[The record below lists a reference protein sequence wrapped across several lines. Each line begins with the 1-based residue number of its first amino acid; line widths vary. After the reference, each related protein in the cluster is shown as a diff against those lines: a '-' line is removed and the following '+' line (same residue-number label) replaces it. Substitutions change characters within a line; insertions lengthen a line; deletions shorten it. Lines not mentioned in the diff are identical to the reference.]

1 MAGWCDVLTCCY
13 CPAVLLSQVNSHT
26 RDHIKAALAELLADD
41 DMVLLAEDELAE
53 LLPIRQQPQ
62 ALAECRGWQPACTPA
77 NSEYQTSELT
87 AGSQFRSA
95 EATHINPA
103 LLPAAPTTDEAE
115 LATIHQLFEDWQM
128 APVPTSTS
136 PVKKPEAAGGKSVKQ
151 WGVKD
156 WQPQDFRRQN
166 WGIILG
172 ARSSGLADLDID
184 IHTGSPHYRAITSY
198 LKAAT
203 RDLNPVWVGKDGYLR
218 HILIRVDGR
227 PAGTDNILKLAVKP
241 ELQSETGRGRDHLEL
256 RLGLAELSDT
266 TVGMQ
271 SVLHGCHH
279 SGSRLEWWLP
289 EGDSSTPAG
298 TLGTI
303 SYDNLLVL
311 WQHITDQLAASTAS

>member
-1 MAGWCDVLTCCY
+1 MAGWCDVLTCSY

-26 RDHIKAALAELLADD
+26 RDRIKAALAELLADD
-41 DMVLLAEDELAE
+41 DVVLLAEDELAE

-62 ALAECRGWQPACTPA
+62 SLAECR
-77 NSEYQTSELT
+77 N
-87 AGSQFRSA
+87 
-95 EATHINPA
+95 
-103 LLPAAPTTDEAE
+103 
-115 LATIHQLFEDWQM
+115 WQM

-156 WQPQDFRRQN
+156 WQPQDFRGQN

-172 ARSSGLADLDID
+172 ARSAGLADLDID
-184 IHTGSPHYRAITSY
+184 LDTGSPHYRAITSY
-198 LKAAT
+198 LKAAI
-203 RDLNPVWVGKDGYLR
+203 RDINPVWVGRDGYLR
-218 HILIRVDGR
+218 HILIRVIDR
-227 PAGTDNILKLAVKP
+227 PAATDNILKLAVKP
-241 ELQSETGRGRDHLEL
+241 ELQSETGRDHLEL

-266 TVGMQ
+266 ATGMQ
-271 SVLHGCHH
+271 SVPHGCHH
-279 SGSRLEWWLP
+279 SGSTLRWWLP